1 MRLQRGARI
10 ACAVLLLCLIGS
22 ASAASGAGGCYK
34 VHCNVDRAFVSFDDR
49 GVGYIDGRVL
59 QVDVFSYMAPNDNF
73 TVEKEG
79 YIPYTGL
86 LPPLTGTGGCIDV
99 HATLEPDL
107 GSGRWGW
114 ICVRSTV
121 DNARVFFD
129 DEYVGMIRD
138 GELCVLVDAGNF
150 SYTTFS
156 VRREGYETYSAEMP
170 DPPPV
175 NGSIRVEAEPVTAR
189 AAVPLS
195 PLCTAGAFLVI
206 LAARRYRQ

>member
-1 MRLQRGARI
+1 MRPKSVALI
-10 ACAVLLLCLIGS
+10 VCAVLLFCLVGS
-22 ASAASGAGGCYK
+22 ASAVSGAGGCYK
-34 VHCNVDRAFVSFDDR
+34 IHCNVDRAFVSFDDWSK
-49 GVGYIDGRVL
+49 GYIDGRVL
-59 QVDVFSYMAPNDNF
+59 QVDVFSYEAPHATF

-79 YIPYTGL
+79 YFSYTGV
-86 LPPLTGTGGCIDV
+86 LPPLTGTDGCIDV
-99 HATLEPDL
+99 YATLEPDS
-107 GSGRWGW
+107 GSGPWGW

-121 DNARVFFD
+121 DDARVFFD

-175 NGSIRVEAEPVTAR
+175 NGSIRVEAEPVTGR
-189 AAVPLS
+189 ASIPLS
-195 PLCTAGAFLVI
+195 SLCAGGAFLVL
-206 LAARRYRQ
+206 LAARRYRR